1 MLKTHKTKKGL
12 VTEVAVA
19 MSGSEN
25 SPSWIGREVYPEDPQ
40 VWDWDQ
46 RFQNWADRRKW
57 WEPGAS
63 DFQSWRRLDDNK
75 VPV

>member
-25 SPSWIGREVYPEDPQ
+25 SPSWIGREVYP
-40 VWDWDQ
+40 
-46 RFQNWADRRKW
+46 RRP
-57 WEPGAS
+57 PGMGLGPEISKLGRQEEVVGA
-63 DFQSWRRLDDNK
+63 WGIRL
-75 VPV
+75 PILETAR